1 MPLLQPDLVQR
12 LTAALLHIVQTLPA
26 TAFPRS
32 QVGNGSGTHLY
43 AYLSICAVI
52 SGKYILVSRWLTL
65 CFAVAR
71 ALPLPGRIR
80 PVTNAL
86 SRLTSGQ
93 ESFPQVMVTSPSA
106 PQGKALM
113 EAGQTLPDGI
123 LLERYLG
130 WRP

>member
-52 SGKYILVSRWLTL
+52 SGNTICIEMADVVLR
-65 CFAVAR
+65 C
-71 ALPLPGRIR
+71 G
-80 PVTNAL
+80 
-86 SRLTSGQ
+86 SG
-93 ESFPQVMVTSPSA
+93 FTA
-106 PQGKALM
+106 PW
-113 EAGQTLPDGI
+113 EN
-123 LLERYLG
+123 
-130 WRP
+130 